1 MDLVLRLV
9 GLLGSLFTLAITI
22 LMVFRFRKERRISAI
37 SSFMAALLSLILLPA
52 FILLSGA
59 RLNLLLGL
67 AILVLGLAVGFL
79 RGMTTRLRYQG
90 EDVVGKN
97 SVLFLLGWGGSLAL
111 AQLLNLFFL
120 SPAPPAQG
128 RYCVPAG
135 ASVCSSGI
143 GEGTAPPLFV
153 CTLFPEP

>member
-111 AQLLNLFFL
+111 AQLLNLFGSAFLASVGLVPVFL
-120 SPAPPAQG
+120 STGTQVGMNTNILIRRLLMKPPA
-128 RYCVPAG
+128 
-135 ASVCSSGI
+135 
-143 GEGTAPPLFV
+143 
-153 CTLFPEP
+153 

>member
-1 MDLVLRLV
+1 MDIVWRFV

-37 SSFMAALLSLILLPA
+37 SSFMSALLSLILLPA

-67 AILVLGLAVGFL
+67 AILVLGLFVGFL
-79 RGMTTRLRYQG
+79 RGMTTKLRYQG
-90 EDVVGKN
+90 EEVVGKN

-111 AQLLNLFFL
+111 AQLLNLFGSAFMASVGLVPVFL
-120 SPAPPAQG
+120 STGTQVGMNSNILIRRLLMRPPA
-128 RYCVPAG
+128 
-135 ASVCSSGI
+135 
-143 GEGTAPPLFV
+143 
-153 CTLFPEP
+153 